1 MIFFLLILL
10 LIGVRSSTIAAQGQ
24 FNKSYLSKTDAN
36 NIKGIFVILIILVI
50 MWDTF
55 IWEDDMMS
63 HILF

>member
-36 NIKGIFVILIILVI
+36 NIKGIFVILISVC
-50 MWDTF
+50 
-55 IWEDDMMS
+55 
-63 HILF
+63 